1 MQYQPDEAERLTVTL
16 TNRTDQSIKLKASFN
31 RAITN
36 SLGVIEYSGMNM
48 DESHFGPNITDYVK
62 LSDKE
67 INLAANQSKDVYL
80 DKDAFKRI

>member
-1 MQYQPDEAERLTVTL
+1 
-16 TNRTDQSIKLKASFN
+16 
-31 RAITN
+31 
-36 SLGVIEYSGMNM
+36 MNM

-80 DKDAFKRI
+80 DVKMPSKEFEGVLAGGLYIEQISDIKVDGNIKNVFHGKLLCCFKTPPTR